1 MSNQK
6 KDKNE
11 HIKEIMTKIDFLQNS
26 IGDLQ
31 NKLKD
36 VIIYL
41 QDASLTESTDNAP
54 VSLVEDTDNKRE
66 L

>member
-1 MSNQK
+1 MSNQNKDK
-6 KDKNE
+6 KD
-11 HIKEIMTKIDFLQNS
+11 HIKEIMSKIEFVQSS

-41 QDASLTESTDNAP
+41 EDASSTETTESV
-54 VSLVEDTDNKRE
+54 VSKKEDSDIKRE

>member
-1 MSNQK
+1 MSKQNKDK
-6 KDKNE
+6 KD
-11 HIKEIMTKIDFLQNS
+11 HIKEIMSKIEFVQSS

-41 QDASLTESTDNAP
+41 EDASSIETTDPA
-54 VSLVEDTDNKRE
+54 VSKKEDSDIKRE

>member
-6 KDKNE
+6 EDKTDSL
-11 HIKEIMTKIDFLQNS
+11 KEIMSKIEFVQSS

-41 QDASLTESTDNAP
+41 EDASSGDGTEPSAIKTDD
-54 VSLVEDTDNKRE
+54 VDTKRE

>member
-6 KDKNE
+6 EDKKDNL
-11 HIKEIMTKIDFLQNS
+11 KEIMSKIEFVQSS

-41 QDASLTESTDNAP
+41 EDASSGDKAESATIKIDD
-54 VSLVEDTDNKRE
+54 VDTKRD

>member
-41 QDASLTESTDNAP
+41 QDASLTESTENTP
-54 VSLVEDTDNKRE
+54 VSLVEDTDHKRE

>member
-1 MSNQK
+1 MSNQNKDK
-6 KDKNE
+6 KD
-11 HIKEIMTKIDFLQNS
+11 HIKEIMSKIEFVQSS

-41 QDASLTESTDNAP
+41 EDASSTETTDPA
-54 VSLVEDTDNKRE
+54 VSKKEDSDIKRE

>member
-6 KDKNE
+6 EDKTDSL
-11 HIKEIMTKIDFLQNS
+11 KEIMSKIEFVQSS

-41 QDASLTESTDNAP
+41 EDASSGDGTEPSTIKIDD
-54 VSLVEDTDNKRE
+54 VDTKRE

>member
-6 KDKNE
+6 EDKTDSL
-11 HIKEIMTKIDFLQNS
+11 KEIMSKIEFVQSS
-26 IGDLQ
+26 IGELQ

-41 QDASLTESTDNAP
+41 EDASSTETTESA
-54 VSLVEDTDNKRE
+54 VSKKEDSDIKRE

>member
-1 MSNQK
+1 MSNQNKDK
-6 KDKNE
+6 KD
-11 HIKEIMTKIDFLQNS
+11 HIKEIMSKIEFVQSS

-41 QDASLTESTDNAP
+41 EDASSVDTADSV
-54 VSLVEDTDNKRE
+54 VSKNEDPDFKRE
-66 L
+66 I

>member
-6 KDKNE
+6 EDKTDSL
-11 HIKEIMTKIDFLQNS
+11 KEIMSKIEFVQSS

-41 QDASLTESTDNAP
+41 EAASSGDGTEPSTIKIDD
-54 VSLVEDTDNKRE
+54 VDTKRE

>member
-1 MSNQK
+1 MSKQNKDK
-6 KDKNE
+6 KD
-11 HIKEIMTKIDFLQNS
+11 HIKEIMSKIEFVQSS

-41 QDASLTESTDNAP
+41 EDASSTETTESAI
-54 VSLVEDTDNKRE
+54 SKKEDSDKRE

>member
-6 KDKNE
+6 KDKKDCL
-11 HIKEIMTKIDFLQNS
+11 KEIMSKIEFVQSS

-41 QDASLTESTDNAP
+41 EDASSFEATESCGLKSDD
-54 VSLVEDTDNKRE
+54 LDTKRE

>member
-6 KDKNE
+6 KEKKDCL
-11 HIKEIMTKIDFLQNS
+11 KEIMSKIEFVQSS

-31 NKLKD
+31 SKLKD

-41 QDASLTESTDNAP
+41 EDVSPVETTESAVLKSDDA
-54 VSLVEDTDNKRE
+54 DAKRE

>member
-1 MSNQK
+1 MS
-6 KDKNE
+6 
-11 HIKEIMTKIDFLQNS
+11 KIEFVQSS

-41 QDASLTESTDNAP
+41 EDASSFETTESCGLKSDDI
-54 VSLVEDTDNKRE
+54 DTKRE

>member
-6 KDKNE
+6 EDKTDSL
-11 HIKEIMTKIDFLQNS
+11 KEIMSKIEFVQSS

-41 QDASLTESTDNAP
+41 EDASSTETTESAI
-54 VSLVEDTDNKRE
+54 SKKEDSDKRE

>member
-1 MSNQK
+1 MSKQK
-6 KDKNE
+6 KEKKD
-11 HIKEIMTKIDFLQNS
+11 HLREIMNKIEFVQSS

-41 QDASLTESTDNAP
+41 EDASSVESADSAALKN
-54 VSLVEDTDNKRE
+54 EDADTKRE

>member
-1 MSNQK
+1 MN
-6 KDKNE
+6 
-11 HIKEIMTKIDFLQNS
+11 KIEFVQSS

-41 QDASLTESTDNAP
+41 EDASSKEAPEVVTSKGDESD
-54 VSLVEDTDNKRE
+54 VKRE